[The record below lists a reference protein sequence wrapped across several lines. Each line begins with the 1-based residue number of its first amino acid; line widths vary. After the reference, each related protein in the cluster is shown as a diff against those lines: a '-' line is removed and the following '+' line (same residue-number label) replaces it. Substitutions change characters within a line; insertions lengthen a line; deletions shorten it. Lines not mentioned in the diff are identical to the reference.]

1 VSTLESLVTRL
12 SLSGLAAGV
21 VLMTVSATATTA
33 AVPPLRTAPFTPRP
47 THSVPTPAV
56 PTDAATT
63 LARTAPLATTTVAV
77 VSAGAP
83 VPTAPSSPSSPS
95 SPPSPPA
102 PTAPPP
108 SPVERVVTLALAQ
121 RGRPYVHGGAGP
133 DAYDCS
139 GLTMMAYRAAG
150 IDLPHYSVS
159 QAQRG
164 EAVDWRRQPIRAGDL
179 VFMRGDN
186 PVIDL
191 GHVGLAI
198 SPTEWVVASRPGT
211 PVRVAPIPRAAIQ
224 RVRRLLP

>member
-1 VSTLESLVTRL
+1 VPTLESLVNRL

-33 AVPPLRTAPFTPRP
+33 AVPPLRTAPFTPR
-47 THSVPTPAV
+47 TTRSVLTPSV
-56 PTDAATT
+56 PTDAVSTPVT
-63 LARTAPLATTTVAV
+63 TAPLATTTVVLA
-77 VSAGAP
+77 SAEALAP
-83 VPTAPSSPSSPS
+83 TSSL
-95 SPPSPPA
+95 PA

-108 SPVERVVTLALAQ
+108 SPVERVVALALAQ
-121 RGRPYVHGGAGP
+121 RGRPYAHGGAGP

-164 EAVDWRRQPIRAGDL
+164 EAVDWRHQPIRAGDL

-186 PVIDL
+186 PVINL
-191 GHVGLAI
+191 GHVGLAV
-198 SPTEWVVASRPGT
+198 SATEWVVASRPGT
-211 PVRVAPIPRAAIQ
+211 PVRVAPIPRPAIQ